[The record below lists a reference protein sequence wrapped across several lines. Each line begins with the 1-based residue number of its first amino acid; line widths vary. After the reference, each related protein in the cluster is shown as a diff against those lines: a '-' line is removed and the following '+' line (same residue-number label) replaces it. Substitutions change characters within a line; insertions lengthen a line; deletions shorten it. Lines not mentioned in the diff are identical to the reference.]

1 MVNGN
6 HSEQLKTVQEN
17 KMKVKDL
24 VQKNIAGRDFPCCTL
39 IYKNTKEGLKKVYDS
54 IDTDG
59 SIKLFLSKQV
69 DDWTGVYFPS
79 FFTLSIILKG

>member
-1 MVNGN
+1 
-6 HSEQLKTVQEN
+6 
-17 KMKVKDL
+17 MKVKDL

-54 IDTDG
+54 IDTG
-59 SIKLFLSKQV
+59 HTIKPFLSKKV

>member
-1 MVNGN
+1 M
-6 HSEQLKTVQEN
+6 EYLKTVQEN

-24 VQKNIAGRDFPCCTL
+24 VQKNIACDLPCCTL
-39 IYKNTKEGLKKVYDS
+39 IYRNTEEGLMKVYDS

-59 SIKLFLSKQV
+59 TIKPFLSKKV
-69 DDWTGVYFPS
+69 KDWTGVFFPS

>member
-24 VQKNIAGRDFPCCTL
+24 VQKNIARDLPYCTI
-39 IYKNTKEGLKKVYDS
+39 IYENTEEGLMKVYDS
-54 IDTDG
+54 IDTDHN
-59 SIKLFLSKQV
+59 IKPFLSKHV
-69 DDWTGVYFPS
+69 EDWTGVFFPS
-79 FFTLSIILKG
+79 FFTLSIILKD

>member
-24 VQKNIAGRDFPCCTL
+24 VQKNIARDLPCCTL

-54 IDTDG
+54 IATDG
-59 SIKLFLSKQV
+59 TIKPFLSKKV
-69 DDWTGVYFPS
+69 EDWTGVYFPS

>member
-6 HSEQLKTVQEN
+6 HSEQLKMQE
-17 KMKVKDL
+17 KVKKVKDL
-24 VQKNIAGRDFPCCTL
+24 VRKNIARDFPCCTL
-39 IYKNTKEGLKKVYDS
+39 IYRNTEEGLMKVYDS
-54 IDTDG
+54 IDTD
-59 SIKLFLSKQV
+59 STIKPFLSKQV

>member
-1 MVNGN
+1 MVNGS
-6 HSEQLKTVQEN
+6 HSEQLKIVQEN

-24 VQKNIAGRDFPCCTL
+24 VQKNTAHDFPCCIL
-39 IYKNTKEGLKKVYDS
+39 IYKNTKEGLVKVYDS

-59 SIKLFLSKQV
+59 SIKPFLSKQE
-69 DDWTGVYFPS
+69 DGWTGVYFPS